1 MKWKNNRFKG
11 PKDKDRTAWRTSWRL
26 DWSERK
32 EGWKEVRQE
41 ERGTGSCRAHRPW
54 LWNTDCILCINRK
67 LLWGFEEG
75 KWHDPNYVSRSSLWL
90 LCGKKDSRRHRVAAG
105 RLVRES
111 GSSRW
116 QVTVA
121 WIRVL
126 AAEVVRNRSKTCFW
140 RWSRCNSLT
149 GLMWDH
155 GEPVTRGNQCLL
167 TEMGK
172 SRQGV
177 GTGLS
182 GTGEHGSSVLLKT
195 RHGWRRTWLPAKAN
209 KSEGRGEVRRG
220 DGTLGAIS
228 RQRVF
233 KATGLNESTKI
244 MRIPRD
250 IWALA
255 QTKKILKSYS

>member
-11 PKDKDRTAWRTSWRL
+11 PKDKDGTAWRTSWRL

-32 EGWKEVRQE
+32 EGWKEVKQE
-41 ERGTGSCRAHRPW
+41 ERCTGSCRAHRPW

-67 LLWGFEEG
+67 LLQGFEEG
-75 KWHDPNYVSRSSLWL
+75 KWHDPHYVLRSSLWL
-90 LCGKKDSRRHRVAAG
+90 LCGKKGSRRHRVAAG

-126 AAEVVRNRSKTCFW
+126 AAEVVRNRSNTCFW

-155 GEPVTRGNQCLL
+155 GEPVTRWNQCLL

-177 GTGLS
+177 GTDLS
-182 GTGEHGSSVLLKT
+182 GTGEHGSSVLL
-195 RHGWRRTWLPAKAN
+195 RHATAEGEPGSQLRQTSLKVGERSGVEMELWEPSVYREYAK
-209 KSEGRGEVRRG
+209 
-220 DGTLGAIS
+220 
-228 RQRVF
+228 RQDWM
-233 KATGLNESTKI
+233 KAQ
-244 MRIPRD
+244 R
-250 IWALA
+250 
-255 QTKKILKSYS
+255 